1 MKIAV
6 IDNNPIQR
14 EGVKRTLERQH
25 LNVIFTGQEW
35 DDVPESAEV
44 ILCFV
49 DRHENQKWHHSITH
63 AIEAGFKVVVF
74 DRASDLRRATLFR
87 KMGVHGYLSSSFS
100 LDDFP
105 QVEAVIKR
113 SGFFLDPSLPLL
125 LFDRMAAYER
135 YIENLN
141 PKVSLTKQEDD
152 VLDLLIEGYTTKE
165 ISKRLMSTKRTID
178 DTRGKIFAKIGAV
191 DNLSLILYRLCNR
204 F

>member
-1 MKIAV
+1 MHHHINRAIAGG
-6 IDNNPIQR
+6 R
-14 EGVKRTLERQH
+14 
-25 LNVIFTGQEW
+25 
-35 DDVPESAEV
+35 
-44 ILCFV
+44 
-49 DRHENQKWHHSITH
+49 
-63 AIEAGFKVVVF
+63 KVVVF

-87 KMGVHGYLSSSFS
+87 KMGVHGYLSNSFS

-113 SGFFLDPSLPLL
+113 NGFFLDPSLPLL
-125 LFDRMAAYER
+125 LFDRIAAYER

-141 PKVSLTKQEDD
+141 PKVSLTQQEDD

-178 DTRGKIFAKIGAV
+178 DTKDKIFAKIGAV